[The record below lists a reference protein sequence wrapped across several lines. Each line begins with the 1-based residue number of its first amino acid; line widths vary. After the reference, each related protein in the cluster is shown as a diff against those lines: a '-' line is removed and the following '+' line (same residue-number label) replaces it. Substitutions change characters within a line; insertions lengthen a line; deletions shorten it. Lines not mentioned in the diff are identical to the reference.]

1 MFDPGT
7 YIFDGDG
14 WIQISGNTS
23 AGDGVINGA
32 NFITTASPG
41 DNPIGTSLLSLSHS
55 GSGSVVQTTVPDIW
69 PNYLRTT
76 SLLDPTDGYRAAPR
90 TIGAAGQVL
99 RVEGTGA
106 AARVI
111 WGNPSSSSLAIENS
125 EADILSSTGIIN
137 FDDDAFDVQVDGT
150 VSDQVNVVFTY
161 PINADVPGVT
171 TGVEDFPDVRRLQI
185 GDGLTFTPTLLVDG
199 DLNSGFLGT
208 LSVAGATITVE
219 GNDGNND
226 HTEFTG
232 ITLIDFNPN
241 DFLVTSSATGEV
253 VVSAI
258 GSSGGALVLEDDDTV
273 EVNALQTLN
282 FGTGLIATPDNGDPA
297 QARSADIVIDHSLVP
312 RIVRTPFTNDDQIAI
327 DHNLD
332 VEGVIVQVYVNDG
345 TNTRMIIPEEITL
358 VNNNRV
364 LVDLPAQ
371 LTGTVIITG

>member
-1 MFDPGT
+1 M
-7 YIFDGDG
+7 
-14 WIQISGNTS
+14 
-23 AGDGVINGA
+23 
-32 NFITTASPG
+32 
-41 DNPIGTSLLSLSHS
+41 
-55 GSGSVVQTTVPDIW
+55 
-69 PNYLRTT
+69 
-76 SLLDPTDGYRAAPR
+76 
-90 TIGAAGQVL
+90 
-99 RVEGTGA
+99 
-106 AARVI
+106 
-111 WGNPSSSSLAIENS
+111 
-125 EADILSSTGIIN
+125 
-137 FDDDAFDVQVDGT
+137 
-150 VSDQVNVVFTY
+150 
-161 PINADVPGVT
+161 DVPGVT
-171 TGVEDFPDVRRLQI
+171 TGIEDFPDVRRLQI

-282 FGTGLIATPDNGDPA
+282 FGTGLIVTPDNGDPA
-297 QARSADIVIDHSLVP
+297 QARSAGIVIDHSLVP

-332 VEGVIVQVYVNDG
+332 VAGVIVQVYVNDG